1 MPKNIDWVGLSKFE
15 VEDHTRSSQ
24 EYSCTSDKGC
34 EIVDIAQE
42 INMEEEFEKRFYCDN
57 CGHNFCMEVDE
68 DMPQPKFC
76 IFCASPVFISREE
89 EYDDDED
96 EFY

>member
-1 MPKNIDWVGLSKFE
+1 MN
-15 VEDHTRSSQ
+15 
-24 EYSCTSDKGC
+24 
-34 EIVDIAQE
+34 
-42 INMEEEFEKRFYCDN
+42 EEFEKRFYCDN

-76 IFCASPVFISREE
+76 IFCASPVFMSSDSDGQNMRYREE
-89 EYDDDED
+89 YDDED

>member
-1 MPKNIDWVGLSKFE
+1 MD
-15 VEDHTRSSQ
+15 
-24 EYSCTSDKGC
+24 
-34 EIVDIAQE
+34 
-42 INMEEEFEKRFYCDN
+42 EEFEKRFYCDN

-76 IFCASPVFISREE
+76 IFCASPVFISSDE
-89 EYDDDED
+89 EYEDED